1 MPTNLLLAGYLGCG
15 NLGDDAVMLGLMEG
29 LRGADVAFTVLSG
42 APEETYRLY
51 GVRAVPRKD
60 KAAVVA
66 AIRECDA
73 LVFPG
78 GSVFQ
83 DATSAASCAYYS
95 ALVGQAKKAKKMVV
109 LVGQG
114 VGPLGSWIG
123 KRLARQAFQSAD
135 AVAVRDPASAALLRQ
150 IGVDRSISVGADSSL
165 LLPRP
170 SGEESDAFSV
180 AGMKSIGIAPRP
192 LGKQTKA
199 VIQLFGDLAR
209 LLFQAGYLPILV
221 EMDRNED
228 GPVIE
233 AIAKAQGGKVP
244 DIRRVQ
250 TPMQLMQRLA
260 RMDAV
265 VAMRLHAGIL
275 GAAVGV
281 PPFLVSYD
289 PKVAAFAKLLDVA
302 AAPSFDGLSAD
313 RLFESFQAFMR
324 ERERNVKLVESRRQT
339 LRDSAFVNVRV
350 LSEALGIRLPGHGEP
365 NSPRSSV
372 PD

>member
-1 MPTNLLLAGYLGCG
+1 MSKNLLLAGYLGCG

-29 LRGADVAFTVLSG
+29 LRGADVTFTVLSG
-42 APEETYRLY
+42 SPEETYRLY
-51 GVRAVPRKD
+51 GIHAVPRKD
-60 KAAVVA
+60 KSAVVG
-66 AIRECDA
+66 AIQVCDA

-83 DATSAASCAYYS
+83 DVTSAASCGYYA
-95 ALVGQAKKAKKMVV
+95 ALVGQAKKAKKKVV

-114 VGPLGSWIG
+114 VGPLGSWFG
-123 KRLARQAFQSAD
+123 KKFTRDAFQSAD
-135 AVAVRDPASAALLRQ
+135 AVAVRDPSSAALLRQ
-150 IGVDRSISVGADSSL
+150 IGVKRSIAVGADSSL
-165 LLPRP
+165 LLPKP
-170 SGEESDAFSV
+170 AGDESDAFSV

-199 VIQLFGDLAR
+199 VIQLFGELAR

-228 GPVIE
+228 GAVIE
-233 AIAKAQGGKVP
+233 AISKAQGGKVP
-244 DIRRVQ
+244 DIRKVQ
-250 TPMQLMQRLA
+250 TPMHLMQRLS

-265 VAMRLHAGIL
+265 IAMRLHAGIL

-289 PKVAAFAKLLDVA
+289 PKVAAFAKLLDLGS
-302 AAPSFDGLSAD
+302 APNFEGLSAD

-324 ERERNVKLVESRRQT
+324 DRERNAKLIEARRQA
-339 LRDSAFVNVRV
+339 LRDSALVNIRV
-350 LSEALGIRLPGHGEP
+350 LADALGIRTPDDTEP
-365 NSPRSSV
+365 KSPRSSV
-372 PD
+372 PS

>member
-29 LRGADVAFTVLSG
+29 LRGADVSFTVMSG
-42 APEETYRLY
+42 APDETYRLY
-51 GVRAVPRKD
+51 GVPAVPRKD
-60 KAAVVA
+60 RAAVVD
-66 AIRECDA
+66 AIRACDA

-83 DATSAASCAYYS
+83 DATSGASCAYYA
-95 ALVGQAKKAKKMVV
+95 ALVGQAKKAKKKVV

-114 VGPLGSWIG
+114 VGPLGSWFG
-123 KRLARQAFQSAD
+123 KRFARDAFRSAD

-150 IGVDRSISVGADSSL
+150 IGVDRAVAVAADSSL
-165 LLPRP
+165 LLPKP
-170 SGEESDAFSV
+170 SGDDTDAFSV
-180 AGMKSIGIAPRP
+180 AGMKSVGIAPRP
-192 LGKQTKA
+192 LGKHTKA

-228 GPVIE
+228 GAVIE

-244 DIRRVQ
+244 DIRKVQ
-250 TPMQLMQRLA
+250 TPMHLMQRLA

-265 VAMRLHAGIL
+265 IAMRLHAGIL
-275 GAAVGV
+275 GAAVGI
-281 PPFLVSYD
+281 PPFMVSYD

-302 AAPSFDGLSAD
+302 PAPAFKGLTAG

-324 ERERNVKLVESRRQT
+324 ERDRNAKLLENRRQA
-339 LRDSAFVNVRV
+339 LKASALVNVRV
-350 LSEALGIRLPGHGEP
+350 LCDALGIQAPTLSEP
-365 NSPRSSV
+365 NPARSSV